1 LKKPNLFQ
9 KKLLLNKSNNL
20 QTTFFCA
27 IYCNIIYDKKKII
40 IIINSILLLKIKR
53 TQKSAPYKTLHGKI
67 YLIDLA
73 GSEDNRRTG
82 NSGIRYVLSDQN
94 DMMK

>member
-1 LKKPNLFQ
+1 MAL
-9 KKLLLNKSNNL
+9 
-20 QTTFFCA
+20 
-27 IYCNIIYDKKKII
+27 
-40 IIINSILLLKIKR
+40 INSSIGIQRYFLHYQYNPLLKIKR